1 MVKSRI
7 NPENINYKEDRTID
21 EEDIGTEA
29 SIYEYEYNKI
39 NIIIAL
45 GKEKYTYSKYNVIYF
60 PIYLIVDNSPR
71 AKIGAFEVDSN
82 NFISIL
88 DEDGDIMLE
97 KGNVLFYS
105 FVNDDYIKK
114 LSKKSTT
121 DPANLVTEIEKRPDQ
136 STTEEI
142 TEGKEE
148 EKEDAVDEDDVTR
161 LKLPK
166 QSLSKEK
173 EKTDKILKDGIFA
186 VDPTQKVPVML
197 PEENEEI
204 SNTIKS
210 QFMENKRNNWVENFM
225 KNNNYNIVDNE
236 GGGDCF
242 FATIRD
248 AYDQIGQK
256 TTVEKLRAVLAKE
269 ATDDVY
275 LQYRTLYLNFLAEL
289 QSKEKEMKEIKKI
302 SAELK
307 KRNDRTKD
315 KEEIKKIT
323 AEAKSMISRF
333 NKLKEEKEDVKE
345 LMEEFKD
352 MGSLDT
358 FEKFKEYIQTPNFWA
373 DTWAT
378 STIEKI
384 LNIKVI
390 ILSNEAYDAGD
401 LDSVLQC
408 GQLND
413 NDLEK
418 QGNFSPTFYIVV
430 SYTGNH
436 YTLITYKNKRIFKFL
451 ELPHDIK
458 SLVINKCMERN
469 AGPYY
474 LIQDFRNLKSR
485 LGLSPDEG
493 SPSADEDEEMQHDL
507 YDPETVFMFYSKSS
521 AAPRAG
527 KAPGEKI
534 TDARITEFNTL
545 NKDKTCNDWR
555 KKLDDSWIA
564 PFTIQGHRWSSVEH
578 YWLGSQY
585 KKGFPDF
592 MLQFSLDSETDIS
605 KDVSLARSAAGKSG
619 KLKDRTLRPKNVKTD
634 ADFFEVGPNQRSIQE
649 REYALEAKFSQN
661 MDLKKILMETKN
673 AKLVHFVRSEP
684 PIVDEQLMKLRAR
697 FAVEKEM
704 DK

>member
-7 NPENINYKEDRTID
+7 DPENVNYKEDRRID
-21 EEDIGTEA
+21 DEDIGTEA
-29 SIYEYEYNKI
+29 SLYEYDYNKLK
-39 NIIIAL
+39 IIIAL
-45 GKEKYTYSKYNVIYF
+45 GKEKYTYSKYNIIYF
-60 PIYLIVDNSPR
+60 PIYLVVDGSPR

-88 DEDGDIMLE
+88 DEDGDVMLE

-105 FVNDDYIKK
+105 FVNDEFISKMN
-114 LSKKSTT
+114 KKSVNNSE
-121 DPANLVTEIEKRPDQ
+121 NLVLEIEKQPDVIIDD
-136 STTEEI
+136 EY
-142 TEGKEE
+142 GE
-148 EKEDAVDEDDVTR
+148 EKEDIVEEDDVTR

-173 EKTDKILKDGIFA
+173 EKADKILKGGIFTI
-186 VDPTQKVPVML
+186 DPTKKPPAIL
-197 PEENEEI
+197 AEENEEI
-204 SNTIKS
+204 STTIKS

-225 KNNNYNIVDNE
+225 KNNNYDIIDNE

-256 TTVEKLRAVLAKE
+256 TTVEKLRAILAKE

-289 QSKEKEMKEIKKI
+289 QSKEKEMKDIKKI
-302 SAELK
+302 SSELK
-307 KRNDRTKD
+307 KRNERTKD

-323 AEAKSMISRF
+323 REAKSMIDRF

-358 FEKFKEYIQTPNFWA
+358 FEKFKEYIQTPNYWA
-373 DTWAT
+373 DTWAV

-413 NDLEK
+413 DDLEK
-418 QGNFSPTFYIVV
+418 QGNFTPTFYVV
-430 SYTGNH
+430 VNYLGNH

-451 ELPHDIK
+451 ELPYDVK

-493 SPSADEDEEMQHDL
+493 SHSTDEDEEMQHDL
-507 YDPETVFMFYSKSS
+507 YDPDTVFMIYSKSN
-521 AAPRAG
+521 ALPKAG
-527 KAPGEKI
+527 KGSGEKI
-534 TDARITEFNTL
+534 PDVRLTEFNAL
-545 NKDKTCNDWR
+545 NKDKICKDWR

-564 PFTIQGHRWSSVEH
+564 PFTIQGHRWASVEH

-605 KDVSLARSAAGKSG
+605 KDVSIAKVAVGKSG
-619 KLKDRTLRPKNVKTD
+619 KLKDRTLRPKTVKADT
-634 ADFFEVGPNQRSIQE
+634 DFFEIGPNQRSVQE
-649 REYALEAKFSQN
+649 REFALEAKFSQN

-673 AKLVHFVRSEP
+673 AKLVHFIRSEP
-684 PIVDEQLMKLRAR
+684 PIMDEQLMKLRAR
-697 FAVEKEM
+697 FAVQNNEP
-704 DK
+704 

>member
-7 NPENINYKEDRTID
+7 NPENINYKEDRRID

-29 SIYEYEYNKI
+29 SLYEYEYNKL
-39 NIIIAL
+39 NIVIAL

-60 PIYLIVDNSPR
+60 PIYLIVDSSPR
-71 AKIGAFEVDSN
+71 SKIGVFEVDSN
-82 NFISIL
+82 NFINIL
-88 DEDGDIMLE
+88 DEEGDVMLE

-105 FVNDDYIKK
+105 FVNDDFILKFNKK
-114 LSKKSTT
+114 TTIDASKLENEII
-121 DPANLVTEIEKRPDQ
+121 DNLPDIAQAEPEIE
-136 STTEEI
+136 EEL
-142 TEGKEE
+142 EE
-148 EKEDAVDEDDVTR
+148 LGDDDVTR

-166 QSLSKEK
+166 QSLFKEK
-173 EKTDKILKDGIFA
+173 EKTDKILKDGIFT
-186 VDPTQKVPVML
+186 VDPTQKVPVLL

-204 SNTIKS
+204 STTIKG

-225 KNNNYNIVDNE
+225 KNNNYDIIDNE

-248 AYDQIGQK
+248 AFDQIGQK
-256 TTVEKLRAVLAKE
+256 TTVEKLRALLAKE
-269 ATDDVY
+269 ATDDQY
-275 LQYRTLYLNFLAEL
+275 LQYRTLYLNFLTEL

-323 AEAKSMISRF
+323 AEAKSMIARF

-358 FEKFKEYIQTPNFWA
+358 FEKFKEYIQTPNYWA
-373 DTWAT
+373 DTWAV
-378 STIEKI
+378 STIERL

-390 ILSNEAYDAGD
+390 ILSNQAYDAGD

-413 NDLEK
+413 ADLEK
-418 QGNFSPTFYIVV
+418 QGNFTPTFYVV
-430 SYTGNH
+430 VNYLGNH

-451 ELPHDIK
+451 ELPYDVK

-474 LIQDFRNLKSR
+474 LIQDFRNMKSR

-493 SPSADEDEEMQHDL
+493 SPSTDEDEEIKHDL
-507 YDPETVFMFYSKSS
+507 YDPDTVFMFYSRSG
-521 AAPRAG
+521 AAPKAG
-527 KAPGEKI
+527 KGPGEKI

-545 NKDKTCNDWR
+545 NKDKSCNDWR

-592 MLQFSLDSETDIS
+592 MMQFSLDSETDIS

-619 KLKDRTLRPKNVKTD
+619 KLKERTLRPKNVKMDT
-634 ADFFEVGPNQRSIQE
+634 DFFEVGPNQRSIQE
-649 REYALEAKFSQN
+649 REFALEAKFSQN

-684 PIVDEQLMKLRAR
+684 PITDEQLMKLRAQ
-697 FAVEKEM
+697 FAMQKEPI
-704 DK
+704 